1 MRRCVLAIA
10 WALSCAACSSSQ
22 LVIEERARE
31 FVDGVGWL
39 QPDVP
44 VALADD
50 GTVAFPAITAESSF
64 ASGAREQALFVADFF
79 DVTRMPLL
87 PSGHSDVTSVQVNEA
102 GVIAFLGRRTSGM
115 AQHQGVYTTSVGAP
129 IVTAQ
134 EAPLDPDP
142 ATPPPPRYN
151 VALTESGALA
161 FSSITGGEGAIMI
174 GPVGGPFS
182 VARAGSGTF
191 FNTKEIDL
199 NPWGVVAA
207 QMEYADPTMGLA
219 RGILVFEAPGLPLDQ
234 ADSAI
239 EKLAIGTQ
247 PAPALNA
254 AGTVAF
260 ALNGPVTLKFYDPPD
275 VNNGMPIQTL
285 TLQAGVYT
293 AVPVPFGLQSSV
305 TLLADTA
312 GGYASFGRVAIND
325 DGLVVFE
332 AGTDDGDWGVF
343 SGPDPACGKILAT
356 GDTWGTFLF
365 SVVRLGEL
373 NNEGEVSLLTSDFHS
388 TDRQVWVFGGLGH
401 DPEAAKSTCWELPPP
416 P

>member
-1 MRRCVLAIA
+1 MRRLAF
-10 WALSCAACSSSQ
+10 ALACAVSCAACNSFQ
-22 LVIEERARE
+22 LVIEERAHE

-64 ASGAREQALFVADFF
+64 NYPAWEQALFVADFF
-79 DVTRMPLL
+79 DVTRVNLL
-87 PSGHSDVTSVQVNEA
+87 PSGHSDVTSVQLNEA
-102 GVIAFLGRRTSGM
+102 GTLAFLGRRTSGS
-115 AQHQGVYTTSVGAP
+115 AKFQGVYTTAVGAP
-129 IVTAQ
+129 IVAAQ
-134 EAPLDPDP
+134 EAPVDLDP

-161 FSSITGGEGAIMI
+161 FSSITDGEGAITI

-182 VARAGSGTF
+182 VVRAGSGTF
-191 FNTKEIDL
+191 FNTKEIDV
-199 NPWGVVAA
+199 NASGTVVA
-207 QMEYADPTMGLA
+207 QMEYTDPTMGLA
-219 RGILVFEAPGLPLDQ
+219 RGLLVFQAPDLPL
-234 ADSAI
+234 AGAKSAI
-239 EKLAIGTQ
+239 EKLGIGTQ
-247 PAPALNA
+247 PAPAMNS

-275 VNNGMPIQTL
+275 VNNGMPVQVL

-293 AVPVPFGLQSSV
+293 AAPTPFGLPSSV

-312 GGYASFGRVAIND
+312 GGYESFGRVVIND

-332 AGTDDGDWGVF
+332 AGTDDGVWGIF
-343 SGPDPACGKILAT
+343 SGPDRGCSKIIGT
-356 GDTWGTFLF
+356 GDVWGDRLF

-373 NNEGEVSLLTSDFHS
+373 NNEGELSVLTSDFHS
-388 TDRQVWVFGGLGH
+388 TDREVWVIGGLGH
-401 DPEAAKSTCWELPPP
+401 DPAVAQSACWSLPPAP
-416 P
+416 